1 MTTLNEPRACE
12 KNKNNILDIQNES
25 DYFRVYILMGKTCH
39 FSQFL
44 DLKALYNWQNV
55 TFLHPAK
62 VVTRCHPETIL
73 LFMNERQS

>member
-1 MTTLNEPRACE
+1 
-12 KNKNNILDIQNES
+12 
-25 DYFRVYILMGKTCH
+25 MGKTCH
-39 FSQFL
+39 FSRFL

-55 TFLHPAK
+55 TFLPPAK